1 MNKTKTIVFT
11 GMMTA
16 VICTLS
22 VLQIP
27 MPTGVPITLQ
37 TFAIALAG
45 YVLGPILGAS
55 CAALYLLLGLIGV
68 PCYAGFASGPGV
80 LFGVTGG
87 FIWGFILMAL
97 LAGFGKKQTKGF
109 HFALSIILGILG
121 LILCHA
127 LGVVQ
132 FAFITKSTLRAS
144 FLLVSVPYLVKDV
157 LSVIGAKLVSMA
169 INRALSNLSIDS
181 KTAKA

>member
-68 PCYAGFASGPGV
+68 PCYAGFSSGPGV

-109 HFALSIILGILG
+109 HFAISIALGILG
-121 LILCHA
+121 LAICHA

-132 FAFITKSTLRAS
+132 FAIVAKSTLKAS
-144 FLLVSVPYLVKDV
+144 FLLVSVPYIAKDV
-157 LSVIGAKLVSMA
+157 VSVIGAKLVSIA
-169 INRALSNLSIDS
+169 INKALSNLEMNDS
-181 KTAKA
+181 KARA